1 MTPRRCFDCGA
12 RAADGADVRE
22 CASCTFTYC
31 NDHAA
36 TVGGVTKCE
45 ECRDVPAGEEKS

>member
-22 CASCTFTYC
+22 CDGCAFRFCEE
-31 NDHAA
+31 HAA
-36 TVGGVTKCE
+36 TIDGVTMCG
-45 ECRDVPAGEEKS
+45 ECRDVPAEEVKS